1 MDEPT
6 KLESGPLVAVPVPPT
21 VPVPRARALGRRAWI
36 AIIGGAVALLGLVG
50 LGIHQYLDSTHN
62 TYIPAAKPVASAGV
76 PEGWSQYREPAS
88 GFAIQLPPGWS
99 SIGYDVLANQ
109 AILEKNY
116 PQFAAIVKQYGD
128 PAKVATKVKFI
139 AANDTRTAIFIV
151 FKRTGTVMSFDDYI
165 PAVLPAYGKLGAQQL
180 EHHRVTLPAGEAE
193 RFAFTLTITGTADPL
208 QLRYVQY
215 HFLKTSGGQT
225 TLFVLQYIVAGT
237 GTDSGDA
244 TLDEV
249 TRSFRIL

>member
-6 KLESGPLVAVPVPPT
+6 KAESAVQVAEPLPSSLPQARRLGL
-21 VPVPRARALGRRAWI
+21 RARI
-36 AIIGGAVALLGLVG
+36 AIIAGAVALLGLVG
-50 LGIHQYLDSTHN
+50 VGIHQYLDSSHR
-62 TYIPAAKPVASAGV
+62 TYIPAANPVASAGL

-128 PAKVATKVKFI
+128 PAKLATKIKFI
-139 AANDTRTAIFIV
+139 AANDTRTANFIV
-151 FKRTGTVMSFDDYI
+151 FKRTGTVISFDDYI
-165 PAVLPAYGKLGAQQL
+165 PVVLPAYGKLGAQQL

-193 RFAFTLTITGTADPL
+193 RFAFMLTITGTGDPL
-208 QLRYVQY
+208 QLHYVQY

-237 GTDSGDA
+237 GADSGDA
-244 TLDEV
+244 TLEQV
-249 TRSFRIL
+249 ARSFRII